1 MIIVYYRDKQTGKIL
16 RCHDGEGCTI
26 HQLEMC
32 KEKFAK
38 DYKDIEPFFEEV
50 DDNGILAYLFNQ
62 MQEEKQDRIEFFKKL
77 RNQWNGLNE
86 AIEDYFDSE
95 GVEYEVQIAEQV

>member
-16 RCHDGEGCTI
+16 RCHYGEGCTI

-95 GVEYEVQIAEQV
+95 GVEYEV

>member
-16 RCHDGEGCTI
+16 RCHDGEGCTV
-26 HQLEMC
+26 HQFEKC
-32 KEKFAK
+32 KEKFVK
-38 DYKDIEPFFEEV
+38 EYDDIEPFFEEV
-50 DDNGILAYLFNQ
+50 DDNSILAYLFNQ

-77 RNQWNGLNE
+77 RNQCNGLNE

-95 GVEYEVQIAEQV
+95 GVEYEV

>member
-16 RCHDGEGCTI
+16 RCHDNEGCTLQ
-26 HQLEMC
+26 QLEKC
-32 KEKFAK
+32 KEKFVK
-38 DYKDIEPFFEEV
+38 KHEDIEPFFEEV
-50 DDNGILAYLFNQ
+50 DDNSILAYLYNL

-77 RNQWNGLNE
+77 RNQCNGLNE

-95 GVEYEVQIAEQV
+95 GVEYEV